1 MHFWSQKLNTPQPN
15 NVSFSRK
22 RRKIEHTMSI
32 ASPQPRHHS
41 DVGAHVQAQSTSSS
55 SRTIATMERREAG
68 TSTSMIPITDKDF
81 SNARDSKTSLRKMV
95 LGQIQY
101 EAKQEL

>member
-1 MHFWSQKLNTPQPN
+1 MAME
-15 NVSFSRK
+15 R
-22 RRKIEHTMSI
+22 
-32 ASPQPRHHS
+32 S
-41 DVGAHVQAQSTSSS
+41 DVG
-55 SRTIATMERREAG
+55 
-68 TSTSMIPITDKDF
+68 TSTPMIPITDEDL